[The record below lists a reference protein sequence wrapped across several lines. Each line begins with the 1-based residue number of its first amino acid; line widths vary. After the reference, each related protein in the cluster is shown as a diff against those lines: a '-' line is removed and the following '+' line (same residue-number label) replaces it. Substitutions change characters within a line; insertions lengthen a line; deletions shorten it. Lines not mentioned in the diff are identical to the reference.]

1 MRRSKIALI
10 SGAAVGA
17 VLLVVATV
25 LLVKGIH
32 GFRLS
37 VAELGVEKR
46 KLAKYYKRNPFPS
59 DVNVRLEQSN
69 VELLEKKFDELMG
82 QLQEGNVRSA
92 KVSGPQ
98 FSQRLSVLKAGLTD
112 RAKTQG
118 VDYPQDFAYGFSHY
132 SGTGLLPKPAQAQRL
147 STQLLM
153 VARLSMM
160 LLDAE
165 VTGFLG
171 VKRELFDNPGG
182 GSGGAAKP
190 PAAGGMLPGLPGMA
204 GGTAN
209 ATGSRGRG
217 RDRTRGSSGTVSGGK
232 LARPNWKAEKLFT
245 TERLELTFRSTEA
258 SLLQVLNAL
267 SASPMCCVV
276 ERVTIAKRIPS
287 LEAPDPAAAMTA
299 GLPGGAPAVGL
310 TGLLGADTAVALS
323 EEEADQA
330 KPLAAVPVCGVEVEE
345 PMTVTVVL
353 DVYNFVGEK
362 PGGNDE

>member
-1 MRRSKIALI
+1 VRRSKIALI

-25 LLVKGIH
+25 LLAKGIH

-37 VAELGVEKR
+37 VAELGGEKR

-82 QLQEGNVRSA
+82 QLQDGNVRSA

-112 RAKTQG
+112 RAKKQG

-165 VTGFLG
+165 VAGFLG
-171 VKRELFDNPGG
+171 VKRELFDKPSGG
-182 GSGGAAKP
+182 GGGAATP

-204 GGTAN
+204 GGTAK
-209 ATGSRGRG
+209 A
-217 RDRTRGSSGTVSGGK
+217 SGTK

-245 TERLELTFRSTEA
+245 TERFELTFRSTEA
-258 SLLQVLNAL
+258 SLLQLLNAL

-276 ERVTIAKRIPS
+276 GQVTIAKRIPS

-299 GLPGGAPAVGL
+299 GLPGGAPEVGL
-310 TGLLGADTAVALS
+310 TGLLGADTAVAPS

-362 PGGNDE
+362 SGGNDE